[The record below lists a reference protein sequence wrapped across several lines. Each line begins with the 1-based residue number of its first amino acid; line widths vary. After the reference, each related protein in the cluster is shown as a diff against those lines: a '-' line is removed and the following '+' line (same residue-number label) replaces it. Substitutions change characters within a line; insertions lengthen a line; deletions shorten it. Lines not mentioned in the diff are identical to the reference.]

1 MIIGR
6 VVGTVVAT
14 QKFRKYEGQKFLQV
28 QPLDL
33 EKRPKGLPM
42 TAIDLVDS
50 GEGDVVLVCTEGQ
63 SAVDAIG
70 LGPNPVDAVI
80 LAVVDTVRFVPP
92 QPDSPWTPA

>member
-14 QKFRKYEGQKFLQV
+14 QKVRKYEGQKLLQV

-33 EKRPKGLPM
+33 DRDPRGLPV

-50 GEGDVVLVCTEGQ
+50 GDGDIVLVCNEGQ

-70 LGPNPVDAVI
+70 LGDNPVDSVI
-80 LAVVDTVRFVPP
+80 LAVVDTVSFVPP
-92 QPDSPWTPA
+92 RKDSPWTSA